1 MKRNWETK
9 PTKGP
14 TGFLNTL
21 TMICSTTQ
29 ITVRTSSPLSTTTTA
44 ANNNKHL
51 GHLDNDADVQLG
63 AHVDGVEQHHDHH
76 DQGAKLVPE
85 RVVHDDEDGDGDP
98 GVVPP
103 VVDPKGKIVV
113 ADHIPT

>member
-9 PTKGP
+9 PTRGP

-21 TMICSTTQ
+21 AMICSTTQ

-44 ANNNKHL
+44 TNNNKHL
-51 GHLDNDADVQLG
+51 EHLDNDADVQLG

-76 DQGAKLVPE
+76 DQGAELVPE
-85 RVVHDDEDGDGDP
+85 RVAHDDEDGGRDLDGKFRDD
-98 GVVPP
+98 V
-103 VVDPKGKIVV
+103 
-113 ADHIPT
+113 HIKE

>member
-9 PTKGP
+9 PTRGP

-44 ANNNKHL
+44 TNNNKHL
-51 GHLDNDADVQLG
+51 EHLDNDADVELG

-76 DQGAKLVPE
+76 DQGAELVPKW
-85 RVVHDDEDGDGDP
+85 VVHDDEDGGRDL
-98 GVVPP
+98 V
-103 VVDPKGKIVV
+103 GKFREDIYV
-113 ADHIPT
+113 

>member
-44 ANNNKHL
+44 TNDNKHFE
-51 GHLDNDADVQLG
+51 HLDNDADVELG
-63 AHVDGVEQHHDHH
+63 AHVDGVEQYHDHH
-76 DQGAKLVPE
+76 DQGAELVPKW
-85 RVVHDDEDGDGDP
+85 VVHDDVDGGRDLGSKFSED
-98 GVVPP
+98 VNI
-103 VVDPKGKIVV
+103 KG
-113 ADHIPT
+113 